1 MARER
6 RTFDEAFRTNALN
19 QWESGRTASD
29 VAKDLDIAVEL
40 LYRWKKD
47 RAVKSAPGAQTNE
60 ELRAELKAMK
70 KRAERAEMEAAILK
84 NISGWQPSPSRHT
97 ET

>member
-6 RTFDEAFRTNALN
+6 RVFDEAFRTSALK
-19 QWESGRTASD
+19 QWESGRTASA
-29 VAKDLDIAVEL
+29 VSKDLDIAVEL
-40 LYRWKKD
+40 LYRWKKG
-47 RAVKSAPGAQTNE
+47 RAAKSAPGAQTNE

-84 NISGWQPSPSRHT
+84 KAVSIFSASPT
-97 ET
+97 KD

>member
-1 MARER
+1 MAKER
-6 RTFDEAFRTNALN
+6 RIFDEAFKTNALK
-19 QWESGRTASD
+19 QWESGRTAAD

-40 LYRWKKD
+40 LYRWKKE
-47 RAVKSAPGAQTNE
+47 RAAKSAPGAQTNE

-84 NISGWQPSPSRHT
+84 KAVSIFSAPPT
-97 ET
+97 KD